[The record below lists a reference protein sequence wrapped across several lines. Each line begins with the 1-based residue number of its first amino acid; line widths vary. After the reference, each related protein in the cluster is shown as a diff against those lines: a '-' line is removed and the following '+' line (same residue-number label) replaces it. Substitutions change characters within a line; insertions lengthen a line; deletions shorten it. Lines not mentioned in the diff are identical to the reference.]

1 MKQPLVGGSTVADD
15 TIIGAHDESAAGLIN
30 TNPYSLDIPSEVNKR
45 FIAAM
50 KKNYGDD
57 VRIGHYAACFYANGQ
72 IIEAALAKT
81 GGKSD
86 NADEFVKAIRSV
98 TLAETPRGPLS
109 FDSYGNAFIDVY
121 VRRVE
126 KQGDKMANKTIKTYS
141 KVSQFWT
148 MDPAKFLAE
157 PVFSRDYPPMKS

>member
-15 TIIGAHDESAAGLIN
+15 TIIGAHDESADGLVN
-30 TNPYSLDIPSEVNKR
+30 TNPYSLDRASEVNAR

-72 IIEAALAKT
+72 VIEAALAKT

-86 NADEFVKAIRSV
+86 SADDLVKAVRTV
-98 TLAETPRGPLS
+98 TLSDTPRGPLS
-109 FDSYGNAFIDVY
+109 FDDYGNAVIDVY
-121 VRRVE
+121 VRRAE
-126 KQGDKMANKTIKTYS
+126 KRLQNGEQD
-141 KVSQFWT
+141 SQ
-148 MDPAKFLAE
+148 DLQQSE
-157 PVFSRDYPPMKS
+157 PVSGPWTPRHSWPSPCSPATIRQ